1 MRAPIFLCL
10 ILPALGYCESDQAA
24 LAILERTAKTY
35 REIGSYQ
42 IEIRSLYT
50 LDDAGQTK
58 VSESRIVAAGGGP
71 GKFRWEVFGPGPRE
85 LRISDDRK
93 FWVYRADSGQYT
105 TADAG
110 PITPFISFQQIDQNV
125 SSASIAREETLR
137 IGGKP
142 VDCYVIHVERRQ
154 WPEGSDP
161 ATRFAMYRID
171 KKSFVVHKQVEYCD
185 HSAHTMLY
193 TFLKWSEAVPE
204 DLFVFQPPAGS
215 KQVAAFDAHGGVSLD
230 AATQVT
236 GSQAP
241 DFSLK
246 DVDGRSVDLRSLAGK
261 AVVVDF
267 WATWCP
273 PCREEMPHLEQL
285 HRQLREKGLVVLG
298 LDVGEDADTVREF
311 ARKNDYTFT
320 LLLGAEPDVSARY
333 HVDGYPTVFVI
344 DRAGKIAAR
353 LGGSAQESDLRAAV
367 ESALASR

>member
-1 MRAPIFLCL
+1 MRASIFLCL
-10 ILPALGYCESDQAA
+10 ILPALGYGEGDQA

-58 VSESRIVAAGGGP
+58 VSESRIVAAGGGA

-85 LRISDDRK
+85 LRISDGRK
-93 FWVYRADSGQYT
+93 LWVYRADTGQYT
-105 TADAG
+105 TAEAG
-110 PITPFISFQQIDQNV
+110 PSSPFTSLQQIDQNI

-137 IGGKP
+137 IGGKA

-154 WPEGSDP
+154 WPEGTDP

-185 HSAHTMLY
+185 HSAHTMLF

-204 DLFVFQPPAGS
+204 DLFAFQAPAGS
-215 KQVAAFDAHGGVSLD
+215 KQVATFDAQGGQGE
-230 AATQVT
+230 ATQVT
-236 GSQAP
+236 GTQAP

-285 HRQLREKGLVVLG
+285 HRQLRDRGLVVLG

-367 ESALASR
+367 KNALASR